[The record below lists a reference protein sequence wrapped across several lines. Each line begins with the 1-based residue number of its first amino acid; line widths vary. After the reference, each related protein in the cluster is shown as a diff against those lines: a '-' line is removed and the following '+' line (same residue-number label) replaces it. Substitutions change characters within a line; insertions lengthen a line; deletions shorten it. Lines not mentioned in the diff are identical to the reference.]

1 MTDKPPGERQSRWI
15 WAAAIAAIIGTA
27 YLNWITLWTV
37 WTAKSGVPL
46 RDQWPFLDDARA
58 MLAGNDVFSTLWAC
72 YWGHRPVVAR
82 LITLADVRWFSGSNA
97 PLIALNLIFQTGHA
111 VLLAYAAWMLFRRVS
126 WPVFLLAAALIF
138 HLSLSALQMENL
150 IWGAQVGYVLVAGS
164 ATAAFVLLAIYAGL
178 PGRASAPK
186 TRGLKEFMLLGGCI
200 VAALLST
207 LSRPDGLLTWPVL
220 VAQAFVLRLR
230 AGVRILLTLAGCLA
244 IGAYFWRYEPGAPL
258 GMGVRAAI
266 LHPLQSLPIVAM
278 LMVEPISVVSARA
291 GTWLGMVALVFATYA
306 FSKVF
311 RTKAAPPPML
321 SVFGAVALFSLAT
334 ISTLVMGRI
343 SPEFIASRGNFPL
356 FPSRYSTTAFF
367 FWAGMLGISTWL
379 VLQDRRTW
387 PQFSVLGSMV
397 LALTFGTALWQI
409 GEAKNWRAY
418 ITELDVA
425 STSLMLGLPDAD
437 LPDADRTML
446 EGIYPDIP
454 LRSEVLSW
462 LQLKGL
468 SFFSERRARLM
479 GSSIS
484 PEALTPGRCEGSVE
498 TPVLLKNGWLRVT
511 GWVWDRSE
519 KRPPRDLVFV
529 NTSGRVIGLAR
540 GGLRRPDLLG
550 KVASQYLDAA
560 GWKGYTTDPGSGP
573 IEVYG
578 VLDEAGRYCRISEIL
593 AVR

>member
-1 MTDKPPGERQSRWI
+1 VTDKVPGERNSRGL
-15 WAAAIAAIIGTA
+15 WAAAIAAVIGTA

-37 WTAKSGVPL
+37 WTAKSEVPL

-58 MLAGNDVFSTLWAC
+58 ILAGHDVFSRLWAC

-82 LITLADVRWFSGSNA
+82 LITLADVQWFSGGNA

-126 WPVFLLAAALIF
+126 WPVFLLTAALVF

-150 IWGAQVGYVLVAGS
+150 MWGAQVGYVLVAGS
-164 ATAAFVLLAIYAGL
+164 ATAAFLLLAIYAGR

-186 TRGLKEFMLLGGCI
+186 TRGLKECMLLGGCI
-200 VAALLST
+200 VAAFIST

-220 VAQAFVLRLR
+220 VVQASVLRLR
-230 AGVRILLTLAGCLA
+230 AGVRILFTLAGCLA
-244 IGAYFWRYEPGAPL
+244 IGAYFWKYEAGAPL
-258 GMGVRAAI
+258 GMGVGGAI
-266 LHPLQSLPIVAM
+266 LHPFQSLPIVAM
-278 LMVEPISVVSARA
+278 LVVEPISVVSARA
-291 GTWLGMVALVFATYA
+291 GAWLGGVALIFAVYA
-306 FSKVF
+306 LVKVF
-311 RTKAAPPPML
+311 RARPRPPAIL

-367 FWAGMLGISTWL
+367 FWAGMLGISAWL

-387 PQFSVLGSMV
+387 PQFAVLGSMI
-397 LALTFGTALWQI
+397 LTLTFGTALWQI

-425 STSLMLGLPDAD
+425 STSLMLGLRDAD

-446 EGIYPDIP
+446 EGIYPDVP

-462 LQLKGL
+462 LQRNSL
-468 SFFSERRARLM
+468 SFFRERRARFM
-479 GSSIS
+479 ASSIP
-484 PEALTPGRCEGSVE
+484 PEALTAGRCEGSVE

-511 GWVWDRSE
+511 GWIWDRPE

-529 NTSGRVIGLAR
+529 NTSGIVIGLAR
-540 GGLRRPDLLG
+540 SGLRRPDLLG
-550 KVASQYLDAA
+550 KVASQYLDEA
-560 GWKGYTTDPGSGP
+560 GWNGYTTDPGGGP

-578 VLDEAGRYCRISEIL
+578 VLGEAERYCRIGVIP

>member
-1 MTDKPPGERQSRWI
+1 VTDKVPGERNSRGL
-15 WAAAIAAIIGTA
+15 WAAAIAAVIGTA

-37 WTAKSGVPL
+37 WTAKSEVPL

-58 MLAGNDVFSTLWAC
+58 ILAGHDVFSRLWAC

-82 LITLADVRWFSGSNA
+82 LITLADVQWFSGGNA

-126 WPVFLLAAALIF
+126 WPVFLLTAALVF

-164 ATAAFVLLAIYAGL
+164 ATAAFLLLAIYAGR

-186 TRGLKEFMLLGGCI
+186 TRGLKECMLLGGCI
-200 VAALLST
+200 VAAFIST

-220 VAQAFVLRLR
+220 VVQASVLRLR
-230 AGVRILLTLAGCLA
+230 AGVRILFTLAGCLA
-244 IGAYFWRYEPGAPL
+244 IGAYFWKYEAGAPL
-258 GMGVRAAI
+258 GMGVGGAI
-266 LHPLQSLPIVAM
+266 LHPFQSLPIVAM
-278 LMVEPISVVSARA
+278 LVVEPISVVSARA
-291 GTWLGMVALVFATYA
+291 GAWLGGVALIFAVYA
-306 FSKVF
+306 LVKVF
-311 RTKAAPPPML
+311 RARPRPPAIL

-367 FWAGMLGISTWL
+367 FWAGMLGISAWL

-387 PQFSVLGSMV
+387 PQFAVLGSMI
-397 LALTFGTALWQI
+397 LTLTFGTALWQI

-425 STSLMLGLPDAD
+425 STSLMLGLRDAD

-446 EGIYPDIP
+446 EGIYPDVP

-462 LQLKGL
+462 LQRNSL
-468 SFFSERRARLM
+468 SFFRERRARFM
-479 GSSIS
+479 ASSIP
-484 PEALTPGRCEGSVE
+484 PEAWTAGRCEGSVE

-511 GWVWDRSE
+511 GWIWDRPE

-529 NTSGRVIGLAR
+529 NTSGIVIGLAR
-540 GGLRRPDLLG
+540 SGLRRPDLLG
-550 KVASQYLDAA
+550 KVASQYLDEA
-560 GWKGYTTDPGSGP
+560 GWNGYTTDPGGGP

-578 VLDEAGRYCRISEIL
+578 VLGEAERYCRIGVIP

>member
-1 MTDKPPGERQSRWI
+1 VTDKVPGERNSRGL
-15 WAAAIAAIIGTA
+15 WAAAIAAVIGTA

-37 WTAKSGVPL
+37 WTAKSEVPL

-58 MLAGNDVFSTLWAC
+58 ILAGHDVFSRLWAC

-82 LITLADVRWFSGSNA
+82 LITLADVQWFSGGNA

-126 WPVFLLAAALIF
+126 WPVFLLTAALVF

-164 ATAAFVLLAIYAGL
+164 ATAAFLLLAIYAGR

-186 TRGLKEFMLLGGCI
+186 TRGLKECMLLGGCI
-200 VAALLST
+200 VAAFIST

-220 VAQAFVLRLR
+220 VVQASVLRLR
-230 AGVRILLTLAGCLA
+230 AGVRILFTLAGCLA
-244 IGAYFWRYEPGAPL
+244 IGAYFWKYEAGAPL
-258 GMGVRAAI
+258 GMGVGGAI
-266 LHPLQSLPIVAM
+266 LHPFQSLPIVAM
-278 LMVEPISVVSARA
+278 LVVEPISVVSARA
-291 GTWLGMVALVFATYA
+291 GAWLGGVALIFAVYA
-306 FSKVF
+306 LVKVF
-311 RTKAAPPPML
+311 RARPRPPAIL

-367 FWAGMLGISTWL
+367 FWAGMLGISAWL

-387 PQFSVLGSMV
+387 PQFAVLGSMI
-397 LALTFGTALWQI
+397 LTLTFGTALWQI

-425 STSLMLGLPDAD
+425 STSLMLGLRDAD

-446 EGIYPDIP
+446 EGIYPDVP

-462 LQLKGL
+462 LQRNSL
-468 SFFSERRARLM
+468 SFFRERRARFM
-479 GSSIS
+479 ASSIP
-484 PEALTPGRCEGSVE
+484 PEALTAGRCEGSVE

-511 GWVWDRSE
+511 GWIWDRPE

-529 NTSGRVIGLAR
+529 NTSGIVIGLAR
-540 GGLRRPDLLG
+540 SGLRRPDLLG
-550 KVASQYLDAA
+550 KVASQYLDEA
-560 GWKGYTTDPGSGP
+560 GWNGYTTDPGGGP

-578 VLDEAGRYCRISEIL
+578 VLGEAERYCRIGVIP